1 MDKLHLDQHISQ
13 RFNLELEG
21 IRNKVLKM
29 GGLVEHQ
36 VGNGLTALLE
46 GDGDLGAVV
55 AQNDFEVNA
64 LEVEIDEE
72 CTQVLARR
80 QPAASDLRLIVTVI
94 KVITDLERIGDEAE
108 KLGRFSVD
116 LSATEEI
123 PGYRRDLR
131 HLGELVRSMLTDA
144 LDAFA
149 RLDVDAAIRTA
160 ARDEDV
166 NREYETLERLLA
178 THLVEDPRQVSR
190 LFKITWCAR
199 ALERIG
205 DHSVNI
211 CEYVVYLV
219 KGARH
224 PAHELRQDP
233 LGVPLARAAGA
244 TRRSGA
250 PEADE
255 RERGE
260 QPRRTAAAAAR
271 AGARGH
277 APRESPS
284 PAYPARRAGAR
295 RRARAPATARP
306 ADRRTARSSRG
317 RPARS
322 CRCRRTAARRSLA
335 RS

>member
-1 MDKLHLDQHISQ
+1 MDKLHLDQHISHQ
-13 RFNLELEG
+13 FNLELEE

-29 GGLVEHQ
+29 GGLVEQQ
-36 VGNGLTALLE
+36 VANGLSALLE
-46 GDGDLGAVV
+46 ADGELGALV

-72 CTQVLARR
+72 CTHVLARR

-94 KVITDLERIGDEAE
+94 KVITDLERVGDEAE

-116 LSATEEI
+116 LLASSEEM
-123 PGYRRDLR
+123 PGYRKDLR
-131 HLGELVRSMLTDA
+131 HLGELVRSMLGDA

-160 ARDEDV
+160 ARDDDV

-178 THLVEDPRQVSR
+178 THLVEDPRQVSK

-219 KGARH
+219 KGRDIRH
-224 PAHELRQDP
+224 TSFDK
-233 LGVPLARAAGA
+233 V
-244 TRRSGA
+244 RS
-250 PEADE
+250 EF
-255 RERGE
+255 
-260 QPRRTAAAAAR
+260 
-271 AGARGH
+271 
-277 APRESPS
+277 
-284 PAYPARRAGAR
+284 
-295 RRARAPATARP
+295 
-306 ADRRTARSSRG
+306 
-317 RPARS
+317 
-322 CRCRRTAARRSLA
+322 L
-335 RS
+335 

>member
-13 RFNLELEG
+13 QFNLELEE

-29 GGLVEHQ
+29 GGLVEQQ
-36 VGNGLTALLE
+36 VGSGLTALLE

-108 KLGRFSVD
+108 KLGRFAID
-116 LSATEEI
+116 LANAEDSSS
-123 PGYRRDLR
+123 YRKDLR
-131 HLGELVRSMLTDA
+131 HLGELVRSMLGDA

-160 ARDEDV
+160 ARDEDI
-166 NREYETLERLLA
+166 NREYGTLERLLA
-178 THLVEDPRQVSR
+178 THLVEDPRQVSK
-190 LFKITWCAR
+190 LFKVTWCAR

-219 KGARH
+219 KGRDIRH
-224 PAHELRQDP
+224 TSFDKI
-233 LGVPLARAAGA
+233 
-244 TRRSGA
+244 RS
-250 PEADE
+250 EF
-255 RERGE
+255 
-260 QPRRTAAAAAR
+260 
-271 AGARGH
+271 
-277 APRESPS
+277 
-284 PAYPARRAGAR
+284 
-295 RRARAPATARP
+295 
-306 ADRRTARSSRG
+306 
-317 RPARS
+317 
-322 CRCRRTAARRSLA
+322 L
-335 RS
+335 

>member
-1 MDKLHLDQHISQ
+1 MDKLHLDQHISHQ
-13 RFNLELEG
+13 FNLELEE

-29 GGLVEHQ
+29 GGLVEQQ
-36 VGNGLTALLE
+36 VGSGLTALLE
-46 GDGDLGAVV
+46 ADAELGSLVS
-55 AQNDFEVNA
+55 QNDFEVNA

-116 LSATEEI
+116 LIATDEM
-123 PGYRRDLR
+123 PGYRKDLR
-131 HLGELVRSMLTDA
+131 HLGELVRSMLGDA

-178 THLVEDPRQVSR
+178 THLVEDPRQVSK

-219 KGARH
+219 KGRDIRH
-224 PAHELRQDP
+224 TSFDKI
-233 LGVPLARAAGA
+233 
-244 TRRSGA
+244 RS
-250 PEADE
+250 EF
-255 RERGE
+255 
-260 QPRRTAAAAAR
+260 
-271 AGARGH
+271 
-277 APRESPS
+277 
-284 PAYPARRAGAR
+284 
-295 RRARAPATARP
+295 
-306 ADRRTARSSRG
+306 
-317 RPARS
+317 
-322 CRCRRTAARRSLA
+322 L
-335 RS
+335 